1 MTKYHLKLE
10 ITESPDHDYNLPKED
25 LTSPAVYPPTSS
37 LKLENS
43 QGYPQIVIE
52 SFGDPRGAGVTVQ
65 DVLRKIHE
73 DLNTLISKFE
83 LNNLSRGERATLRA
97 SFKKRCKTEGER
109 STGMR
114 RIDRLGGRDRLLILP
129 KL

>member
-10 ITESPDHDYNLPKED
+10 ITESPDHDYNLPKEE
-25 LTSPAVYPPTSS
+25 LTSPAVHPPASS

-65 DVLRKIHE
+65 DVLRKLHE
-73 DLNTLISKFE
+73 DMSMLISKFE
-83 LNNLSRGERATLRA
+83 LNNLSREELATMRIA
-97 SFKKRCKTEGER
+97 FKKRCKTEGER
-109 STGMR
+109 SKGMR